1 MNSNFLD
8 RVYATRT
15 VEDSIRLYDDWA
27 NSYDQ
32 ELLRHGYATPGRCA
46 AALASVV
53 EDRDSPVLDYGC
65 GTGWSGRELVKAG
78 FKTVDGCDL
87 SEGMMDVARS
97 HNVYRKLTTIRLG
110 QPLPFATG
118 SYGHIAAV
126 GVISV
131 GAAPVSLMDDLVEL
145 LEPGGTLT
153 FSYNDHTLD
162 SPEYV
167 GRVRE
172 HVDTSS
178 VDLLFKEHG
187 AHLPGIDLMSTVYV
201 IQKR

>member
-1 MNSNFLD
+1 MNTNFLD
-8 RVYATRT
+8 RVYTTRT

-27 NSYDQ
+27 DTYDG
-32 ELLRHGYATPGRCA
+32 ELLRHGYATPTRCA

-53 EDRDSPVLDYGC
+53 EDADSPVLDYGC
-65 GTGWSGRELVKAG
+65 GTGWSGEELVMAG
-78 FKTVDGCDL
+78 FTTVDGCDL

-97 HNVYRKLTTIRLG
+97 RNVYRNLTTVEVG
-110 QPLPFATG
+110 QPLPFSKG
-118 SYGHIAAV
+118 SYRHIAAV

-131 GAAPVSLMDDLVEL
+131 GAAPVSLMDELIGL
-145 LEPGGTLT
+145 LEAGGTLT

-167 GRVRE
+167 GRIRE
-172 HVDTSS
+172 YVDTSS

-187 AHLPGIDLMSTVYV
+187 AHLPGIDMMSTVFV